1 MYMRKTG
8 IIMMM
13 CIGMML
19 KGLLMLQA
27 QEVKRFSLEEAQQY
41 AVDNNY
47 QIKNAK
53 TDIEIAKQRVKE
65 NTALGLPQVNA
76 SASYS
81 YFMDIPTTLIP
92 DFLTPA
98 IVGVNENLFG
108 LEPTQPISDE
118 PQYFEA
124 SFGSPHNATWGAS
137 VSQLIFSGQY
147 LIGLKAAKAYAT
159 LTQSTYMKNEIEIRD
174 AVAKA
179 YFPVIIIQENKN
191 YLDSTLTSM
200 KKMLYETEELFKNG
214 FREDTD
220 VDQMKL
226 MIADFETALTY
237 MDNRLELAYNMLKFM
252 LGLKI
257 EDQIEATES
266 LDALLTSLNSEFL
279 VNSRFDF
286 NNNIDYNL
294 LKKGEQLTYLQM
306 KLRKSEYL
314 PTMSAYYQYQKN
326 GLRDQFDFFDFS
338 KNWFPS
344 QVLGVQLDIPI
355 WSSGMRKYKVNQAKL
370 ALDKVQVQDAEL
382 QQRLNLTVETYR
394 SEFNN
399 AYLIYNNQIKSL
411 DIAKKIYQKT
421 EIKFKE
427 GISNSFELSTSYNQ
441 YLGAEIDYLTSI
453 LDLLMKKS
461 DLDKLLTRTNN

>member
-1 MYMRKTG
+1 MIKGRILPVV
-8 IIMMM
+8 II
-13 CIGMML
+13 
-19 KGLLMLQA
+19 GLLIFRWLGSEA
-27 QEVKRFSLEEAQQY
+27 QEVKKFSLKEAQQY
-41 AVDNNY
+41 ALENNY

-53 TDIEIAKQRVKE
+53 TDIEIAKQKVKE
-65 NTALGLPQVNA
+65 NTAIGLPQINA

-98 IVGVNENLFG
+98 IVGVNESLFG
-108 LEPTQPISDE
+108 LTPTVPISDE

-137 VSQLIFSGQY
+137 ISQLIFSGQY
-147 LIGLKAAKAYAT
+147 LIGLKAAKAYET
-159 LTQSTYMKNEIEIRD
+159 LTQSTYMKNEIEITD

-179 YFPVIIIQENKN
+179 YYPVIIIKENKN

-200 KKMLYETEELFKNG
+200 KKMLFETEEYYKNG
-214 FREDTD
+214 FVEDTD
-220 VDQMKL
+220 VDQLKL
-226 MIADFETALTY
+226 MIADMETALAY
-237 MDNRLELAYNMLKFM
+237 LDNRLDLATNMLKFM
-252 LGLKI
+252 LGLKAK
-257 EDQIEATES
+257 DQIEVTEN
-266 LDALLTSLNSEFL
+266 LDDLLTSVNREFL
-279 VNSRFDF
+279 VNSKFDF
-286 NNNIDYNL
+286 TNNIDYNL

-306 KLRKSEYL
+306 RLRKSEYL

-344 QVLGVQLDIPI
+344 QVIGVQLDIPI
-355 WSSGMRKYKVNQAKL
+355 WSSGMRKYKVNQAKMEL
-370 ALDKVQVQDAEL
+370 NKVQVQDIEL

-399 AYLIYNNQIKSL
+399 AYLIYNNRIKSL
-411 DIAKKIYQKT
+411 EIAKKIYQKT
-421 EIKFKE
+421 EIKYKE
-427 GISNSFELSTSYNQ
+427 GISTSLDLSTSYNQ
-441 YLGAEIDYLTSI
+441 YLKSEIDYLTSI

-461 DLDKLLTRTNN
+461 DLDKLLTKSNN